1 MQMALKVDKY
11 GDKTDE
17 EKGKKYEKEYKSI
30 LIARTESV
38 SR

>member
-1 MQMALKVDKY
+1 MRIKEM
-11 GDKTDE
+11 
-17 EKGKKYEKEYKSI
+17 KKKAKREKEYKSI